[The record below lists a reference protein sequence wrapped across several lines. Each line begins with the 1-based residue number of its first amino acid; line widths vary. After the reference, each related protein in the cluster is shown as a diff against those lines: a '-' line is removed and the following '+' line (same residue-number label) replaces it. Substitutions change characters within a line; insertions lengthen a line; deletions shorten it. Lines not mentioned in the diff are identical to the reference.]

1 MVEKKRALKMRGKK
15 VGLAVMEKADLPK
28 FKRWLNDPKLSL
40 FMREFDAM
48 LADENVL
55 EWYEQSIHDENQI
68 DFSIVNMDD
77 GELVGACTLGGI
89 DRRNSTAEL
98 RLFIGRQKFWNQG
111 YGSEAMV
118 LLLDYA
124 FNVLNLHSVYL
135 KVNSINKSAI
145 HVYKKLGFQM
155 AGKRRQARA
164 YLRKYYDL
172 YFMDMIA
179 EEFDKNH
186 KSKIQEII
194 EMYSGD

>member
-28 FKRWLNDPKLSL
+28 FKKWLNDPKLSL
-40 FMREFDAM
+40 FMREFDSM

-55 EWYEQSIHDENQI
+55 EWYEQSIHDEHQI
-68 DFSIVNMDD
+68 DFSIVDMED
-77 GELVGACTLGGI
+77 GELVGACTLIGI

-98 RLFIGRQKFWNQG
+98 RIFIGRQKFWNKG

-135 KVNSINKSAI
+135 KVNSINKNAI
-145 HVYKKLGFQM
+145 RVYEKLGFSM

-164 YLRKYYDL
+164 YLRRYYDL
-172 YFMDMIA
+172 YFMDMLA
-179 EEFDKNH
+179 TEFDKNH
-186 KSKIQEII
+186 KSKIEEII
-194 EMYSGD
+194 KAYSGD